1 MSYSSITE
9 VRADRVDNWNTV
21 AVPSH
26 HKLQARTQC
35 AVVSV
40 LHYRFSG
47 SEDFRIGNWSNGTL
61 ETVPAVIDGDMTLQ
75 QIQSAFESAAFSSRG
90 VDSNVNC
97 AIALYIGSEELAE
110 VMGKSLAGLDAVF
123 QIDESNENLII
134 NYRSDK
140 YDRRTIE
147 IWLSVYLS
155 LAQRFADQQRLDQPI
170 GKLGLLTP
178 QLRET
183 VLKFGIGR
191 QLPSAYS
198 DTPLN
203 EFTFHRQFEKQV
215 ACTPDR
221 IAVWAKEAAGDAQG
235 IQWDYQTLNRQANA
249 IAEFLIQSG
258 IQIEDT
264 VGIVMDRRVCL
275 LAALLGVLKA
285 GGRYVALEPE
295 LPDDRLTFMMDDAS
309 VKFIITESVQ
319 LKCAQRISD
328 SAQQPAQAILNWDEQ
343 SFQQHIQDGI
353 KSGRFDKNPDVDVH
367 SRHGSY
373 LIYTSGSTGQP
384 KGVDVCHHSFVDLC
398 RTFIDT
404 LQLDENSTGLGI
416 ATTAFDA
423 SICELFPPLLVGG
436 KSGIGHKRA
445 GANGLELS
453 KLIEEVSATY
463 MFSTPTSLR
472 VLLASGWKE
481 SPNLTVIAGGEAVSS
496 LVCREVGP
504 RVKRL
509 LNGYGPT
516 ETTVFATLGPLSS
529 NQTEPIPIGPPIAN
543 SLAYVL
549 DAHGQLLPPMVPGEL
564 FVGGQS
570 PARGYLNRPELTSE
584 KFRVDPF
591 VDPGSNDDQ
600 KPKMYATGDVV
611 YWGHD
616 GLLYYIGRNDH
627 QVKLR
632 GYRIELGEI
641 ETRLCNHPA
650 VKDAVAMVRE
660 DQPGNQRLVA
670 YVVFED
676 RVPDAVLQDHL
687 LIDMPDYMVPTWFV
701 PLDSLPVNANL
712 KLDKKALPNPD
723 DVLDDDDELVA
734 SSKTDF
740 VSADDLAIKI
750 ASIWSS
756 ILNRKIRVDDQVFRM
771 GADSLTAVKFQVL
784 VQEEA
789 QLNISIGEVFQYAT
803 PGSLA
808 LQISQRSNPNQ
819 VRRTRTN
826 TGPVTDVAVVGLAGR
841 FPGAPNVDV
850 FWNNLVNGIESIREF
865 SEDELIAAGVSPADY
880 LSENY
885 VARGTV
891 VDDAYEFEPEFF
903 GVTRSDAQ
911 IVSPQI
917 RLFMKTAWEALE
929 VAGYPVEPADHRIG
943 VFAGCG
949 NPNYLAAER
958 HVPEAQRL
966 QRLIGNGADFLATR
980 TAYALGLTGPA
991 IGIQTACSTSLVA
1004 VAHAVNA
1011 IRSGQC
1017 EMAIAGGSSCSW
1029 PMGEGYQHGAGLIY
1043 SADGHCRTFDNRASG
1058 TIFSQASGAILLRPL
1073 QDAINAGDT
1082 IHAVIKGVG
1091 VNNDG
1096 ARKGGYAAPSIQ
1108 GQCEVIQA
1116 ALDDAQ
1122 VSADQIGL
1130 MEAHGTATKIGDP
1143 IEVSGLKQ
1151 AWERDTQEK
1160 QFCAIGSV
1168 KANVGHAD
1176 AAAGIVGLLKV
1187 ILSLKHKVIPPLVNY
1202 ETPNPEIVFPDTPF
1216 YVNTE
1221 AVQWESDQSTRFA
1234 AISSF
1239 GMGGTNAHLVVAEGQ
1254 NASVTGACDVEPKA
1268 GDTNE
1273 AVEPAVEAS
1282 SRLQLIPFSARTDD
1296 SLQEL
1301 LNVWSQSD
1309 QPFSANFR
1317 DIAFT
1322 LQTGRKHFARRAF
1335 ALTSNKQQLSAAI
1348 ADSVTENSASEVGA
1362 KEDGSNAQRLFFGT
1376 NKAIKRKVVFLFT
1389 GQGAQYANM
1398 ARDLYQEEPVFREAL
1413 DACDAELKIVGDGLI
1428 AWLFAADPDRDINQ
1442 TQHAQVA
1449 LFSVSYAQAKLWQS
1463 WGVSPDAMIGHSIGE
1478 YAAAAIAGVI
1488 SLKDALAI
1496 VAKRGQLMQSMSPG
1510 SMLAVMHND
1519 RDIDTLLQQSDDL
1532 DLAVVNSRSVAVV
1545 AGPDDAIDRFAAL
1558 LDSQDVKSKKLHT
1571 SHAFHSKMMEPMLDQ
1586 FLQAFTDVQLSE
1598 AKIPYLSNV
1607 SGTWISKTQATDPNY
1622 YAQQIRSTVK
1632 FAENLETLMASED
1645 DYLFIELGPG
1655 STLTQISKTQFSG
1668 GNHAAVATL
1677 PSPKQADADSQ
1688 QFAWQAL
1695 GRCWTEGLE
1704 VDWSRLKPETSA
1716 RPRRVVLPTYCFN
1729 EQTYR
1734 AEKEHVGVA
1743 PDEVA
1748 SGDWYNV
1755 PVWKQDH
1762 LAEHFTDALA
1772 GQKQTADPS
1781 APAEQLAD
1789 QLAQQANRW
1798 LVLPGSGLTADAIQ
1812 QVLTESVDSLDVIS
1826 VVAAERYA
1834 KLSDNEYEICP
1845 DQFEDYQ
1852 TLLQDVQ
1859 AEKTLAGVIHGW
1871 TVSDSSAAKQTDNP
1885 DDFWIQQQ
1893 TSTISLAWLS
1903 KAIGEVV
1910 VERAVTINIL
1920 TQGVADIDPAV
1931 RPQAANHCFIG
1942 AAAVIQKEYR
1952 AIHTKVIDLGSNVS
1966 TAMTQPML
1974 GKLLVSQLHEPLLAL
1989 DRGNWW
1995 KQDYDRVALSADTTA
2010 RVENG
2015 STIVCTG
2022 GLGGLARNM
2031 ALQLASQ
2038 FENLKVVLLARNV
2051 LPPED
2056 QWEQILSDPQETQ
2069 SSELQQRIADYR
2081 QLKSLCDVSI
2091 IQCDVSESQQLV
2103 AALQQC
2109 NKRFGKIDLL
2119 LHTAGVLKDG
2129 VVATKTWE
2137 QLKPVLAAKSFAA
2150 EVCCQYIRQTP
2161 DAIGSLVLF
2170 SSIASDIGLFGQF
2183 AYSAANNY
2191 LDGLCRQMKHD
2202 PAGGARVFSV
2212 NWPAFRDVGMAVRSQ
2227 VDLSSDAAL
2236 QREIAENS
2244 FTVIEGTE
2252 ALIATVNNP
2261 IHPRVVLSKQSFSD
2275 RIKIGL
2281 EDGRSV
2287 TLRLQ
2292 SEMEASSN
2300 GDGSASVEDQMLGI
2314 WRQQFGND
2322 QLTLDEDYFELGGDS
2337 LMAVG
2342 MIAQV
2347 ETVFGKMVPISH
2359 LINSPTPRKLIR
2371 KLGLVNDQTETST
2384 EQTDSQEQ
2392 ELPAAVVCLKQSES
2406 TLPPLMLLHGA
2417 DGAVMFYREFANRL
2431 ETQST
2436 VYGLESPMLSD
2447 AEFEVPD
2454 SVEQLA
2460 VGYVERIRMLQP
2472 QGPYRIAGY
2481 SFGGVLAYEVAKQLE
2496 VGGDKVETLILY
2508 DIGNPALLEHNGAIE
2523 RLKMFWDDQ
2532 EKRSTSKKL
2541 FSLTKRIGKAIK
2553 DRTTVEVE
2561 HRVSKIASP
2570 AVLDTNF
2577 WRHKRAREQHMSLEE
2592 SYVPKAIDC
2601 PVRVV
2606 AATGNSSKFRIDEN
2620 MGWSEV
2626 AADLR
2631 IENAEGSH
2639 LELFETQYVGRL
2651 VQLTEKFLGEL
2662 DNQPADA

>member
-1 MSYSSITE
+1 MSSSFETE
-9 VRADRVDNWNTV
+9 VGHRLDYWSTV
-21 AVPSH
+21 TAPFH
-26 HKLQARTQC
+26 HELPARTHC

-40 LHYRFSG
+40 LHHRFSG
-47 SEDFRIGNWSNGTL
+47 SEDFRIGNWSEGVFKTAP
-61 ETVPAVIDGDMTLQ
+61 VVADGDMTLQ
-75 QIQSAFESAAFSSRG
+75 EIQSAFESVEFSADLNRETS
-90 VDSNVNC
+90 C
-97 AIALYIGSEELAE
+97 TIASWIGSEKPAG
-110 VMGKSLAGLDAVF
+110 VMGKSLDSLDAIF
-123 QIDESNENLII
+123 QIDESNEKLII
-134 NYRSDK
+134 HFRNDK
-140 YDRRTIE
+140 YDRLTVE
-147 IWLSVYLS
+147 IWLSVYQS
-155 LAQRFADQQRLDQPI
+155 LAQRFAVQQLDQAI
-170 GKLGLLTP
+170 GQFNLLTR

-183 VLKFGIGR
+183 VLRFGLGH
-191 QLPSAYS
+191 QLPLDYS
-198 DTPLN
+198 DAPSN

-215 ACTPDR
+215 ARTPDR
-221 IAVWAKEAAGDAQG
+221 IAVWAKEAIGDAEG

-249 IAEFLIQSG
+249 IAEFLIQAG

-264 VGIVMDRRVCL
+264 VGIVMDRRTCL
-275 LAALLGVLKA
+275 LAALLGVFKA

-309 VKFIITESVQ
+309 AKFIITESAQ
-319 LKCAQRISD
+319 LKCAERISA
-328 SAQQPAQAILNWDEQ
+328 SAKQPAQAILNWDAE
-343 SFQQHIQDGI
+343 SFQRSVQDGI
-353 KSGRFDKNPDVDVH
+353 SSGRFDQNPDIDVN
-367 SRHGSY
+367 SRHGAY
-373 LIYTSGSTGQP
+373 LIYTSGSTGLP
-384 KGVDVCHHSFVDLC
+384 KGVDVWHHSFVDLC

-436 KSGIGHKRA
+436 KTGIGHKRA
-445 GANGLELS
+445 GANGHELS

-472 VLLASGWKE
+472 VLIASGWKE

-529 NQTEPIPIGPPIAN
+529 TQTDPVPIGPPIAN
-543 SLAYVL
+543 SRAYVL
-549 DAHGQLLPPMVPGEL
+549 DEHGQLLPPMVPGEL
-564 FVGGQS
+564 FIGGQS
-570 PARGYLNRPELTSE
+570 PARGYLNRPELTAE
-584 KFRVDPF
+584 RFRPDPF
-591 VDPGSNDDQ
+591 ADSVSINGLQ
-600 KPKMYATGDVV
+600 PKIYSTGDVV

-616 GLLYYIGRNDH
+616 GFLYYVGRNDD

-632 GYRIELGEI
+632 GYRIELGEV

-660 DQPGNQRLVA
+660 DQPGQQRLVA
-670 YVVFED
+670 YVVFEN
-676 RVPDAVLQDHL
+676 RVPDTVLQDHL
-687 LIDMPDYMVPTWFV
+687 MADMPDYMVPTWFV
-701 PLDSLPVNANL
+701 PLDSLPINANF

-723 DVLDDDDELVA
+723 DVLADDDQSVA
-734 SSKTDF
+734 SSQNGF
-740 VSADDLAIKI
+740 VSTDQLATQI

-771 GADSLTAVKFQVL
+771 GADSLTAVKCKL
-784 VQEEA
+784 LLREEA
-789 QLNISIGEVFQYAT
+789 QLEISIGEVFQYPT
-803 PGSLA
+803 PRTLA
-808 LQISQRSNPNQ
+808 QQINQRSNQNH
-819 VRRTRTN
+819 VRRTRIN
-826 TGPVTDVAVVGLAGR
+826 SGPVTDIAVVGLAGR
-841 FPGAPNVDV
+841 FPGAPNVDA
-850 FWNNLVNGIESIREF
+850 FWNNLVNGVESIREF
-865 SEDELIAAGVSPADY
+865 SEEELIAAGVSAADY
-880 LSENY
+880 LNENY

-891 VDDAYEFEPEFF
+891 LEGAYDFEPEFF

-917 RLFMKTAWEALE
+917 RMFMKTAWEALE
-929 VAGYPVEPADHRIG
+929 VAGYPIEPTDHRIG

-1043 SADGHCRTFDNRASG
+1043 SADGHCRTFDHRASG
-1058 TIFSQASGAILLRPL
+1058 TIFSQASGAVLLRPL

-1122 VSADQIGL
+1122 VSAEEIGL

-1151 AWERDTQEK
+1151 AWERDTQKK

-1187 ILSLKHKVIPPLVNY
+1187 ILSLKHKTIPPLVNY
-1202 ETPNPEIVFPDTPF
+1202 ETPNSEITFPDTPF

-1221 AVQWESDQSTRFA
+1221 AVEWKSEQSTRFA

-1254 NASVTGACDVEPKA
+1254 CTDATGACDVKPNAAE
-1268 GDTNE
+1268 TNGGAE
-1273 AVEPAVEAS
+1273 AAKETS
-1282 SRLQLIPFSARTDD
+1282 SALRLIPFSARTSE
-1296 SLQEL
+1296 SLQGLLEL
-1301 LNVWSQSD
+1301 WSRSDRSLNAD
-1309 QPFSANFR
+1309 FR

-1322 LQTGRKHFARRAF
+1322 LQSGRKHFARRAF
-1335 ALTSNKQQLSAAI
+1335 AIASDKQQLSAAI
-1348 ADSVTENSASEVGA
+1348 AATVTKDPASENDSDSQG
-1362 KEDGSNAQRLFFGT
+1362 LFFGN

-1398 ARDLYQEEPVFREAL
+1398 ARDLYQREPVFRKAL
-1413 DACDAELKIVGDGLI
+1413 DECDAELKVVGDGLI
-1428 AWLFAADPDRDINQ
+1428 EWLFATDPAYDINQ
-1442 TQHAQVA
+1442 TQYAQVA
-1449 LFSVSYAQAKLWQS
+1449 LFSVCYAQSKLWQS

-1496 VAKRGQLMQSMSPG
+1496 VAKRGQLMQAMPPG
-1510 SMLAVMHND
+1510 SMLAVMHHD
-1519 RDIDTLLQQSDDL
+1519 RDIQTLLQQSNGL

-1558 LDSQDVKSKKLHT
+1558 LDSQDIKSKKLHT
-1571 SHAFHSKMMEPMLDQ
+1571 SHAFHSSMMDSMLDP
-1586 FLQAFTDVQLSE
+1586 FVQAFTGVQLSE
-1598 AKIPYLSNV
+1598 PKIPYLSNV
-1607 SGTWISKTQATDPNY
+1607 SGTWITKSQATDPNY

-1632 FAENLETLMASED
+1632 FAENLETLMASDD

-1655 STLTQISKTQFSG
+1655 STLSQISKTQFAG
-1668 GNHAAVATL
+1668 GSHAAVATL
-1677 PSPKQADADSQ
+1677 PSPKQADTDSQ
-1688 QFAWQAL
+1688 RFTWEAL

-1704 VDWSRLKPETSA
+1704 VAWNRLQPETKT

-1734 AEKEHVGVA
+1734 AEKEHIGSQ
-1743 PDEVA
+1743 PGETA
-1748 SGDWYNV
+1748 SDVWYNV

-1762 LAEHFTDALA
+1762 LADHLEGSQQNTDLS
-1772 GQKQTADPS
+1772 QSTD
-1781 APAEQLAD
+1781 EV
-1789 QLAQQANRW
+1789 AQQVSRW
-1798 LVLPGSGLTADAIQ
+1798 LVLTDSGLTADAIKG
-1812 QVLTESVDSLDVIS
+1812 VLGDAVDNLDVIS
-1826 VVAAERYA
+1826 VVAGERYA
-1834 KLSDNEYEICP
+1834 KLSDGEYSIRP

-1852 TLLQDVQ
+1852 KLLQDVQ
-1859 AEKTLAGVIHGW
+1859 ADKTLAGVIHGW
-1871 TVSDSSAAKQTDNP
+1871 TLIDSATNP
-1885 DDFWIQQQ
+1885 KANSNDFWDQQQ
-1893 TSTISLAWLS
+1893 RSTLSLAWLS

-1910 VERAVTINIL
+1910 VDHAVTVNIL
-1920 TQGVADIDPAV
+1920 THGVADIDPAV
-1931 RPQAANHCFIG
+1931 KPKPANHCFLG

-1952 AIHTKVIDLGSNVS
+1952 TIHTKVIDMGGNVS
-1966 TAMTQPML
+1966 SALTQPML
-1974 GKLLVSQLHEPLLAL
+1974 DKLLVSQIHEPLLAL
-1989 DRGNWW
+1989 DRGSWW
-1995 KQDYDRVALSADTTA
+1995 KQDYDQVSLPAGSISPIQ
-2010 RVENG
+2010 NG

-2031 ALQLASQ
+2031 ALQLAGQ

-2056 QWEQILSDPQETQ
+2056 QWDQILDGPAETQ
-2069 SSELQQRIADYR
+2069 SPTELQQRITDYR
-2081 QLKSLCDVSI
+2081 QLDSLCDVSVV
-2091 IQCDVSESQQLV
+2091 QCDVSDSQQLV

-2109 NKRFGKIDLL
+2109 NERYGKIDLL
-2119 LHTAGVLKDG
+2119 LHTAGVLNDG

-2137 QLKPVLAAKSFAA
+2137 QLEPVLAAKSFAA
-2150 EVCCQYIRQTP
+2150 DVCCQYVRQSP
-2161 DAIGSLVLF
+2161 DAVGSLVLF
-2170 SSIASDIGLFGQF
+2170 SSIASDVGLFGQF

-2191 LDGLCRQMKHD
+2191 LDGLCRQMKHESTGS
-2202 PAGGARVFSV
+2202 AKVLSV

-2227 VDLSSDAAL
+2227 VDLSADAAL

-2244 FTVIEGTE
+2244 FTVAEGTE
-2252 ALIATVNNP
+2252 ALIDIVNNP
-2261 IHPRVVLSKQSFSD
+2261 IHTRVVLSKQPFSS
-2275 RIKIGL
+2275 RLKTAL

-2287 TLRLQ
+2287 TLDLQ
-2292 SEMEASSN
+2292 SDAEATTSS
-2300 GDGSASVEDQMLGI
+2300 DGSASVEDLMLGI
-2314 WRQQFGND
+2314 WRQQFGNEE
-2322 QLTLDEDYFELGGDS
+2322 LTLDENYFELGGDS

-2347 ETVFGKMVPISH
+2347 EKVFGKMVPISH

-2371 KLGLVNDQTETST
+2371 KLGLVNDSKETCA
-2384 EQTDSQEQ
+2384 EQPESLEK
-2392 ELPAAVVCLKQSES
+2392 ELPLGVVCLKQSES

-2431 ETQST
+2431 NTQST
-2436 VYGLESPMLSD
+2436 IYGLESPLLSD
-2447 AEFEVPD
+2447 PEFQIPD
-2454 SVEQLA
+2454 SIEQLA
-2460 VGYVERIRMLQP
+2460 VGYVERIRALRP

-2481 SFGGVLAYEVAKQLE
+2481 SFGGVLAYEIAKQLE
-2496 VGGDKVETLILY
+2496 NSGAKVETVILY
-2508 DIGNPALLEHNGAIE
+2508 DIGNPALLEHNGALE
-2523 RLKMFWDDQ
+2523 RLKLFWEDQ
-2532 EKRSTSKKL
+2532 EQRSTSEKL

-2561 HRVSKIASP
+2561 HRVAKLASP
-2570 AVLDTNF
+2570 TMLASNF
-2577 WRHKRAREQHMSLEE
+2577 WRHKKAREHHMAMEE
-2592 SYVPKAIDC
+2592 SYVPEAISC
-2601 PVRVV
+2601 PVRVI
-2606 AATGNSSKFRIDEN
+2606 AATGNSSKFRIDES

-2626 AADLR
+2626 APDLR
-2631 IENAEGSH
+2631 VENTEGSH
-2639 LELFETQYVGRL
+2639 LELFEMQYVGQL
-2651 VQLTEKFLGEL
+2651 VHLTEKFLDEL
-2662 DNQPADA
+2662 N

>member
-1 MSYSSITE
+1 MTYSLETKVVAERDDSWSSVTAPFYHE
-9 VRADRVDNWNTV
+9 LQVRI
-21 AVPSH
+21 
-26 HKLQARTQC
+26 QC

-40 LHYRFSG
+40 LHHRFSG
-47 SEDFRIGNWSNGTL
+47 SEDFRIGNWADGAF
-61 ETVPAVIDGDMTLQ
+61 ETAPVVIDGDMSLQ
-75 QIQSAFESAAFSSRG
+75 QIQSAFETVEFSNTDIDNDAS
-90 VDSNVNC
+90 C
-97 AIALYIGSEELAE
+97 TIALWIGSEELVE
-110 VMGKSLAGLDAVF
+110 VMGKSSGLDAVF
-123 QIDESNENLII
+123 QIDDSNEKLDIHF
-134 NYRSDK
+134 RTDK
-140 YDRRTIE
+140 HDRQTIE
-147 IWLSVYLS
+147 IWLSVCQS
-155 LAQRFADQQRLDQPI
+155 LAQQFADQQKLDQPI
-170 GKLGLLTP
+170 SQLDLLTP

-183 VLKFGIGR
+183 VLQFGIGR

-198 DTPLN
+198 DAPSK

-215 ACTPDR
+215 TRTPDR
-221 IAVWAKEAAGDAQG
+221 IAVWAKEAAGDVQG

-309 VKFIITESVQ
+309 AKFIITESVQ
-319 LKCAQRISD
+319 VKCAERISA
-328 SAQQPAQAILNWDEQ
+328 SAQQPAQAILNWNDE
-343 SFQQHIQDGI
+343 SFQQSIQDGI
-353 KSGRFDKNPDVDVH
+353 KSGRLDQNPDVDVH
-367 SRHGSY
+367 SRHGAY
-373 LIYTSGSTGQP
+373 LIYTSGSTGLP
-384 KGVDVCHHSFVDLC
+384 KGVDVWHHSFVDLC

-404 LQLDENSTGLGI
+404 LQVDENSTGLGI

-436 KSGIGHKRA
+436 KAGIGHKRA

-463 MFSTPTSLR
+463 MFATPTSLR

-516 ETTVFATLGPLSS
+516 ETTVFATLGPLSP
-529 NQTEPIPIGPPIAN
+529 NQTDPVPIGPPIAN
-543 SLAYVL
+543 SRAYVL
-549 DAHGQLLPPMVPGEL
+549 DEHGQLLPPMVPGEL
-564 FVGGQS
+564 FIGGQS
-570 PARGYLNRPELTSE
+570 PTRGYLNRPELTSE

-591 VDPGSNDDQ
+591 VDSGSDSNDDRQ
-600 KPKMYATGDVV
+600 PKMYATGDVV

-616 GLLYYIGRNDH
+616 GFLYYIGRNDH

-660 DQPGNQRLVA
+660 DQPGQQRLVA
-670 YVVFED
+670 YVVFENP
-676 RVPDAVLQDHL
+676 VPDTVLQDHL
-687 LIDMPDYMVPTWFV
+687 LTDMPDYMVPTWFV
-701 PLDSLPVNANL
+701 PLASLPVNANF
-712 KLDKKALPNPD
+712 KLDTKALPNPD
-723 DVLDDDDELVA
+723 DVLNDDREPVA
-734 SSKTDF
+734 TSQIDF
-740 VSADDLAIKI
+740 VSTDDLAVKI
-750 ASIWSS
+750 ASVWSS

-784 VQEEA
+784 LREEA
-789 QLNISIGEVFQYAT
+789 QQEISVGELFQYPT
-803 PGSLA
+803 PRSLA
-808 LQISQRSNPNQ
+808 QQINHRSNSNHA
-819 VRRTRTN
+819 RRTRTN
-826 TGPVTDVAVVGLAGR
+826 TGPVTDIAVVGLAGR

-850 FWNNLVNGIESIREF
+850 FWNNLVNGIESIRDF
-865 SEDELIAAGVSPADY
+865 SEEELIAAGVSAADY
-880 LSENY
+880 LGENY
-885 VARGTV
+885 VARGTML
-891 VDDAYEFEPEFF
+891 DDAYDFEPEFF

-911 IVSPQI
+911 VVSPQI

-1043 SADGHCRTFDNRASG
+1043 SADGHCRTFDDRASG
-1058 TIFSQASGAILLRPL
+1058 TIFSQASGAVLLRPL

-1187 ILSLKHKVIPPLVNY
+1187 ILSLKHKTIPPLVNY
-1202 ETPNPEIVFPDTPF
+1202 ETPNPEITFPDTPF

-1221 AVQWESDQSTRFA
+1221 AVEWKSDQSTRFA

-1254 NASVTGACDVEPKA
+1254 CTSVNGACEVKPKA
-1268 GDTNE
+1268 FETNGC
-1273 AVEPAVEAS
+1273 VPAVEETS
-1282 SRLQLIPFSARTDD
+1282 PPPQLIPFSARTGE
-1296 SLQEL
+1296 SLQDL
-1301 LNVWSQSD
+1301 LNVWNQSD
-1309 QPFSANFR
+1309 QAFNANFR
-1317 DIAFT
+1317 DIVFT
-1322 LQTGRKHFARRAF
+1322 LQSGRKHFARRAF
-1335 ALTSNKQQLSAAI
+1335 AIANNKQQLGAAI
-1348 ADSVTENSASEVGA
+1348 AASATENSAL
-1362 KEDGSNAQRLFFGT
+1362 EDGSDSQGLLFGN
-1376 NKAIKRKVVFLFT
+1376 NKGIKRKVVFLFT

-1398 ARDLYQEEPVFREAL
+1398 ARDLYECEPVFREAL

-1428 AWLFAADPDRDINQ
+1428 EWLFAADPDRDINQ
-1442 TQHAQVA
+1442 TQYAQVA
-1449 LFSVSYAQAKLWQS
+1449 LFSVCYAQAKLWQS

-1478 YAAAAIAGVI
+1478 YAAATIAGVI
-1488 SLKDALAI
+1488 NLKDALAI
-1496 VAKRGQLMQSMSPG
+1496 VAKRGQLMQSMPPG
-1510 SMLAVMHND
+1510 SMLAVMHHD
-1519 RDIDTLLQQSDDL
+1519 RDIQTLLQQSDGL

-1545 AGPDDAIDRFAAL
+1545 AGPDDAIDRFAAV
-1558 LDSQDVKSKKLHT
+1558 LDSHDVKSKKLHT
-1571 SHAFHSKMMEPMLDQ
+1571 SHAFHSKMMDPMLDS
-1586 FLQAFTDVQLSE
+1586 FVQAFTGVQLSE

-1668 GNHAAVATL
+1668 GSHAAVATL

-1688 QFAWQAL
+1688 RFTWEAL

-1704 VDWSRLKPETSA
+1704 VDWNRLQPDTKTL
-1716 RPRRVVLPTYCFN
+1716 PRRVVLPTYCFN

-1734 AEKEHVGVA
+1734 AEKEHIGA
-1743 PDEVA
+1743 RTDEAA
-1748 SGDWYNV
+1748 SGAWYNV

-1762 LAEHFTDALA
+1762 LAEHLESSQD
-1772 GQKQTADPS
+1772 
-1781 APAEQLAD
+1781 D

-1798 LVLPGSGLTADAIQ
+1798 LVLAGSGLTADAIKV
-1812 QVLTESVDSLDVIS
+1812 VLSDSVDSPEVVS
-1826 VVAAERYA
+1826 VVAAEHYA
-1834 KLSDNEYEICP
+1834 KLNDNEYAIRT

-1852 TLLQDVQ
+1852 KLMQDVQ
-1859 AEKTLAGVIHGW
+1859 ADKTLAGVIHGW
-1871 TVSDSSAAKQTDNP
+1871 TVGDSSIANDVTEN
-1885 DDFWIQQQ
+1885 DFWNQQSK
-1893 TSTISLAWLS
+1893 STLSLAWLS

-1910 VERAVTINIL
+1910 VDRAVAINIL

-1931 RPQAANHCFIG
+1931 KPQPANHCFLG

-1952 AIHTKVIDLGSNVS
+1952 TIHTKVIDMGGNVS
-1966 TAMTQPML
+1966 LALTQPIL
-1974 GKLLVSQLHEPLLAL
+1974 GKLLDSELHEPLLAL
-1989 DRGNWW
+1989 DRGKWW
-1995 KQDYDRVALSADTTA
+1995 KQNYDQVSLSADTATP
-2010 RVENG
+2010 VENG

-2038 FENLKVVLLARNV
+2038 FEDLKVVLLARNV
-2051 LPPED
+2051 LPSED
-2056 QWEQILSDPQETQ
+2056 QWEQILAEPAETQ
-2069 SSELQQRIADYR
+2069 SDELQQRIKDYR
-2081 QLKSLCDVSI
+2081 QLNSLCDVSV
-2091 IQCDVSESQQLV
+2091 IQCDVSEREQLV

-2109 NKRFGKIDLL
+2109 NERFGKIDLL
-2119 LHTAGVLKDG
+2119 LHTAGVLNDG

-2137 QLKPVLAAKSFAA
+2137 QLEPVLAAKSFAA
-2150 EVCCQYIRQTP
+2150 KVCCDYIRQQP
-2161 DAIGSLVLF
+2161 EAIGSLVLF
-2170 SSIASDIGLFGQF
+2170 SSIASDVGLFGQF

-2202 PAGGARVFSV
+2202 PVGGARVYSV

-2227 VDLSSDAAL
+2227 VDLSADAAL

-2244 FTVIEGTE
+2244 FTVGEGTE
-2252 ALIATVNNP
+2252 ALIAIVNNP
-2261 IHPRVVLSKQSFSD
+2261 IHSRVVLSKQPFAS
-2275 RIKIGL
+2275 RLKTAL

-2292 SEMEASSN
+2292 SEAETNSI
-2300 GDGSASVEDQMLGI
+2300 GDGSASVEDLMLGI

-2347 ETVFGKMVPISH
+2347 EKVFGKMVPISH

-2371 KLGLVNDQTETST
+2371 KLGLVNDSKETDPSQTKTL
-2384 EQTDSQEQ
+2384 EQ
-2392 ELPAAVVCLKQSES
+2392 ELPEAVVCLKQTES
-2406 TLPPLMLLHGA
+2406 ALPPLMLLHGA

-2431 ETQST
+2431 NTQST
-2436 VYGLESPMLSD
+2436 IYGLESPLLSD
-2447 AEFEVPD
+2447 PDFQIPD
-2454 SVEQLA
+2454 SVEELA
-2460 VGYVERIRMLQP
+2460 IGYVERIRVLRP

-2481 SFGGVLAYEVAKQLE
+2481 SFGGVLAYEIARQLE
-2496 VGGDKVETLILY
+2496 VAGDKVETVILY

-2523 RLKMFWDDQ
+2523 RLKLFWDDQ
-2532 EKRSTSKKL
+2532 ERRSTPEKL

-2561 HRVSKIASP
+2561 HRVAKLASS
-2570 AVLDTNF
+2570 AALDSNF
-2577 WRHKRAREQHMSLEE
+2577 WRHKRAREQHMVMEE
-2592 SYVPKAIDC
+2592 SYVPEAIGC

-2606 AATGNSSKFRIDEN
+2606 AATGNSSKFRIDES
-2620 MGWSEV
+2620 MGWSGV
-2626 AADLR
+2626 VADLR
-2631 IENAEGSH
+2631 IETAEGSH
-2639 LELFETQYVGRL
+2639 LELFEAQYVGRM
-2651 VQLTEKFLGEL
+2651 VQLTEKFLAEL
-2662 DNQPADA
+2662 DKTKT

>member
-1 MSYSSITE
+1 MTHSLETE
-9 VRADRVDNWNTV
+9 PRSGRNDLAAQWSTV
-21 AVPSH
+21 AAPFH
-26 HKLQARTQC
+26 HELQARLHC

-47 SEDFRIGNWSNGTL
+47 SEDFRIGNWSDGAF
-61 ETVPAVIDGDMTLQ
+61 ETAPVVIDGDVTLQ
-75 QIQSAFESAAFSSRG
+75 QTQTTFESVEFFAPDG
-90 VDSNVNC
+90 DSGASC
-97 AIALYIGSEELAE
+97 TIALWPGSGELAE
-110 VMGKSLAGLDAVF
+110 VIGNCSASLDAVI
-123 QIDESNENLII
+123 QIDEANKKLII
-134 NYRSDK
+134 HFRNDKHDRS
-140 YDRRTIE
+140 TVE
-147 IWLSVYLS
+147 IWLSVYQS
-155 LAQRFADQQRLDQPI
+155 LAQQFADQQKLDQPI
-170 GKLGLLTP
+170 GQLDLLTP

-183 VLKFGIGR
+183 VLQFGIGH

-198 DTPLN
+198 DGPSN
-203 EFTFHRQFEKQV
+203 KFTFHRQFEKQV
-215 ACTPDR
+215 ACTPNR
-221 IAVWAKEAAGDAQG
+221 TAVWAKEAASDAQG
-235 IQWDYQTLNRQANA
+235 IQWDYLTLNRQANA
-249 IAEFLIQSG
+249 IAEFLIQAG
-258 IQIEDT
+258 IQVEDT

-275 LAALLGVLKA
+275 LAALLGVFKA

-309 VKFIITESVQ
+309 VKYIITESAQ
-319 LKCAQRISD
+319 LKCAQRVSD
-328 SAQQPAQAILNWDEQ
+328 SAQQPAQAILNWDEE
-343 SFQQHIQDGI
+343 SFQQGIQDGI
-353 KSGRFDKNPDVDVH
+353 NSRRLDQNPDVDVH
-367 SRHGSY
+367 SRHGAY
-373 LIYTSGSTGQP
+373 LIYTSGSTGLP
-384 KGVDVCHHSFVDLC
+384 KGVDVWHHSFVDLC

-404 LQLDENSTGLGI
+404 LQLDEKSTGLGI

-436 KSGIGHKRA
+436 KVGIGHKRA
-445 GANGLELS
+445 GANGVELS
-453 KLIEEVSATY
+453 KLIDEVSATY
-463 MFSTPTSLR
+463 MFATPTSLR
-472 VLLASGWKE
+472 VLMASGWKE

-496 LVCREVGP
+496 LVCRELGP

-509 LNGYGPT
+509 INGYGPT
-516 ETTVFATLGPLSS
+516 ETTVYATLGPLSS
-529 NQTEPIPIGPPIAN
+529 SQTDPVPIGPPIAN
-543 SLAYVL
+543 SRAYVL
-549 DAHGQLLPPMVPGEL
+549 DEYGQLLPPMVPGEL
-564 FVGGQS
+564 FIGGQS
-570 PARGYLNRPELTSE
+570 PARGYLNRPELTAD
-584 KFRVDPF
+584 KFLTDPF
-591 VDPGSNDDQ
+591 VDSNGGPQ
-600 KPKMYATGDVV
+600 PKIYATGDVV

-616 GLLYYIGRNDH
+616 GFLYYVGRNDH

-660 DQPGNQRLVA
+660 DQPGQQRLVA
-670 YVVFED
+670 YVVFEN
-676 RVPDAVLQDHL
+676 RVPDTVLQDHL
-687 LIDMPDYMVPTWFV
+687 MTDMPDYMVPTWFV
-701 PLDSLPVNANL
+701 PLDALPVNANL

-723 DVLDDDDELVA
+723 DVLSIDDEPVA
-734 SSKTDF
+734 SSQNGLVSTDQ
-740 VSADDLAIKI
+740 LATGI

-784 VQEEA
+784 LREEA
-789 QLNISIGEVFQYAT
+789 HQEISVGEVFQYPT
-803 PGSLA
+803 PRSLA
-808 LQISQRSNPNQ
+808 QQINQRSSRSH

-826 TGPVTDVAVVGLAGR
+826 TGPVTDIAVVGLAGC
-841 FPGAPNVDV
+841 FPGAPDVDA
-850 FWNNLVNGIESIREF
+850 FWNNLVNGVESIREF
-865 SEDELIAAGVSPADY
+865 SEEELIAAGVSAADY

-891 VDDAYEFEPEFF
+891 LEDAYDFEPEFF

-917 RLFMKTAWEALE
+917 RMFMKTAWEALE

-980 TAYALGLTGPA
+980 TSYALGLTGPA

-1043 SADGHCRTFDNRASG
+1043 SADGHCRTFDHRASG
-1058 TIFSQASGAILLRPL
+1058 TIFSQASGAVLLRPL

-1116 ALDDAQ
+1116 ALDDAEI
-1122 VSADQIGL
+1122 SADQIGL
-1130 MEAHGTATKIGDP
+1130 VEAHGTATKIGDP

-1221 AVQWESDQSTRFA
+1221 AVEWKSEQPTRFA

-1254 NASVTGACDVEPKA
+1254 CTSVAGACDVEPKA
-1268 GDTNE
+1268 AETNGR
-1273 AVEPAVEAS
+1273 VEATEETS
-1282 SRLQLIPFSARTDD
+1282 SALQLIPFSARTDE
-1296 SLQEL
+1296 SLQDL
-1301 LNVWSQSD
+1301 LNVWNQSD
-1309 QPFSANFR
+1309 QSFNANFR

-1322 LQTGRKHFARRAF
+1322 LQSGRKHFARRAF
-1335 ALTSNKQQLSAAI
+1335 AIASDKQQLSSAI
-1348 ADSVTENSASEVGA
+1348 DATVTENPALEN
-1362 KEDGSNAQRLFFGT
+1362 GSDSQGLIFGN

-1398 ARDLYQEEPVFREAL
+1398 ARDLYQREPVFREAL
-1413 DACDAELKIVGDGLI
+1413 DECDAELKIVGDGLI
-1428 AWLFAADPDRDINQ
+1428 EWLFAANPACDINQ
-1442 TQHAQVA
+1442 TQYAQVA

-1478 YAAAAIAGVI
+1478 YAAAAIAGVLK
-1488 SLKDALAI
+1488 LKDALAI
-1496 VAKRGQLMQSMSPG
+1496 VAKRGQLMQSMPPG
-1510 SMLAVMHND
+1510 SMLAVMHHD
-1519 RDIDTLLQQSDDL
+1519 RDIQTLLRESDGL

-1545 AGPDDAIDRFAAL
+1545 AGPDDAIDRFAAV

-1571 SHAFHSKMMEPMLDQ
+1571 SHAFHSSMMDPMLDP
-1586 FLQAFTDVQLSE
+1586 FVQAFSGVQLSE

-1607 SGTWISKTQATDPNY
+1607 SGTWITKAQATDPNY

-1632 FAENLETLMASED
+1632 FAENLETLMASDD

-1688 QFAWQAL
+1688 QFTWEAL

-1704 VDWSRLKPETSA
+1704 IDWSRLQPETTA

-1734 AEKEHVGVA
+1734 AEKEHIGSR
-1743 PDEVA
+1743 PDEAA
-1748 SGDWYNV
+1748 SGAWYNV

-1762 LAEHFTDALA
+1762 LAEHLTDHLE
-1772 GQKQTADPS
+1772 GSQQSDDLS
-1781 APAEQLAD
+1781 APENAV
-1789 QLAQQANRW
+1789 AQQASRW
-1798 LVLPGSGLTADAIQ
+1798 LVLAGVGMTADAIKGI
-1812 QVLTESVDSLDVIS
+1812 LSDSVDNLDVVS

-1834 KLSDNEYEICP
+1834 KLSDDEYSIRP

-1852 TLLQDVQ
+1852 KLMQDVQ
-1859 AEKTLAGVIHGW
+1859 ADETLAGVIHGW
-1871 TVSDSSAAKQTDNP
+1871 TLSNSSAADSKTNS
-1885 DDFWIQQQ
+1885 DDFWDQQKR
-1893 TSTISLAWLS
+1893 STISLAWLS
-1903 KAIGEVV
+1903 KAIGDVV
-1910 VERAVTINIL
+1910 VDHSVCLNVL

-1931 RPQAANHCFIG
+1931 KPQPANHCFLG

-1952 AIHTKVIDLGSNVS
+1952 TIQTKVIDLGGNVS
-1966 TAMTQPML
+1966 SALTQPML
-1974 GKLLVSQLHEPLLAL
+1974 GQLLVSQLHESLLAL

-1995 KQDYDRVALSADTTA
+1995 KQNYDRVSLAADTAT
-2010 RVENG
+2010 RIQNG

-2022 GLGGLARNM
+2022 GLGGLSRNM
-2031 ALQLASQ
+2031 ALQLAGQ
-2038 FENLKVVLLARNV
+2038 FEDLKVVLLARNV
-2051 LPPED
+2051 LPPEGKWD
-2056 QWEQILSDPQETQ
+2056 QILAEPAETQ
-2069 SSELQQRIADYR
+2069 AASELQQRIVDYR
-2081 QLKSLCDVSI
+2081 QLKSRCDVSVV
-2091 IQCDVSESQQLV
+2091 QCDVSDRQQLV

-2119 LHTAGVLKDG
+2119 LHTAGVLNDG

-2137 QLKPVLAAKSFAA
+2137 QLEPVLAAKSLAA
-2150 EVCCQYIRQTP
+2150 DVCCQYIRQTP
-2161 DAIGSLVLF
+2161 DAIGSLVF
-2170 SSIASDIGLFGQF
+2170 YSSIASDIGLFGQF

-2191 LDGLCRQMKHD
+2191 LDGLCRQMKHQ
-2202 PAGGARVFSV
+2202 PAGGTRVLSV

-2244 FTVIEGTE
+2244 FTVVEGTK
-2252 ALIATVNNP
+2252 ALIDIVNNP
-2261 IHPRVVLSKQSFSD
+2261 IHARVVLSKQPFST
-2275 RIKIGL
+2275 RLQAAL

-2287 TLRLQ
+2287 ALSLQ
-2292 SEMEASSN
+2292 SDDGVGAIS
-2300 GDGSASVEDQMLGI
+2300 DGSANVEDLMLEI
-2314 WRQQFGND
+2314 WRQQFGNE
-2322 QLTLDEDYFELGGDS
+2322 QLTLDDDYFELGGDS

-2347 ETVFGKMVPISH
+2347 EKVFGKMVPISH

-2371 KLGLVNDQTETST
+2371 KLGLVNDSEETHADQSET
-2384 EQTDSQEQ
+2384 PEK
-2392 ELPAAVVCLKQSES
+2392 ELPAAVVCLKQSKS
-2406 TLPPLMLLHGA
+2406 ALPPLILLHGA

-2431 ETQST
+2431 KTQST
-2436 VYGLESPMLSD
+2436 IYGLESPFLSD
-2447 AEFEVPD
+2447 PEFLIPD
-2454 SVEQLA
+2454 GVEQLA
-2460 VGYVERIRMLQP
+2460 VGYVERIRALQP
-2472 QGPYRIAGY
+2472 QGPYRLAGY
-2481 SFGGVLAYEVAKQLE
+2481 SFGGVLAYEIARQLE
-2496 VGGDKVETLILY
+2496 SDGEKIETLILY
-2508 DIGNPALLEHNGAIE
+2508 DIGNPALLEHNGALE
-2523 RLKMFWDDQ
+2523 RLKLFWDDQ
-2532 EKRSTSKKL
+2532 EERSTSVKL

-2561 HRVSKIASP
+2561 HRVAKIASP
-2570 AVLDTNF
+2570 AMLASNF
-2577 WRHKRAREQHMSLEE
+2577 WRHKKAREQHMAMEE
-2592 SYVPKAIDC
+2592 GYVPEAIGC

-2606 AATGNSSKFRIDEN
+2606 SATGNSFKFRIDET
-2620 MGWSEV
+2620 MGWSGV
-2626 AADLR
+2626 ADDLR
-2631 IENAEGSH
+2631 IESTEGSH

-2651 VQLTEKFLGEL
+2651 VHLTEKFLGEL
-2662 DNQPADA
+2662 DE